1 MLVLL
6 LILGEVVMRIWSR
19 RKTYRRPVDLMGHTG
34 YATDEGVLIPWP
46 VLLFFMEGIQETRD
60 HLHLLTEEMK
70 KWHNQIPDGEERMES
85 MRRMHEDAAQPIE
98 QIASVHGAVARA
110 GLAPGVRACRSGGA
124 DEKGTRQHERVRHR
138 RRSMSRHSA
147 Q

>member
-6 LILGEVVMRIWSR
+6 LILGKVVMRTWSR

-34 YATDEGVLIPWP
+34 YATDEGALIPWP

-70 KWHNQIPDGEERMES
+70 KWHNQIPDGEERVES
-85 MRRMHEDAAQPIE
+85 MRRLHEDAAQPIE
-98 QIASVHGAVARA
+98 QIASVHGTVARA
-110 GLAPGVRACRSGGA
+110 EARARGES
-124 DEKGTRQHERVRHR
+124 VPVR
-138 RRSMSRHSA
+138 RRR
-147 Q
+147 